1 MGLDAGNVLIV
12 VYMDDI
18 MLSGSNGEHT
28 LTIMEQL
35 KERFDTVDLGDAKF
49 LLGLGIQRN
58 VNAGTILRAQDAYA
72 VSYTHLTLPTKR
84 IV

>member
-1 MGLDAGNVLIV
+1 MLIV

-58 VNAGTILRAQDAYA
+58 VHAGTILLKQYAY
-72 VSYTHLTLPTKR
+72 
-84 IV
+84 